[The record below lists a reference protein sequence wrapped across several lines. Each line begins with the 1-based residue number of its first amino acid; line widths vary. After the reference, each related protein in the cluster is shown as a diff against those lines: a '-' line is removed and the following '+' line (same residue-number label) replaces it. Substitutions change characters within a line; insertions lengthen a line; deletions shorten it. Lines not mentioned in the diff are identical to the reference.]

1 MKLKLTNSI
10 LSILILLTLIA
21 GTQSCKKALD
31 LRPENLTLAEDAIK
45 TTADVQAL
53 LNSCYDEFANLM
65 NGSVQNLHELR
76 GENLAAPLNSSGSLY
91 YTVYNR
97 GTFSFRTAEK
107 EYLDFY
113 NCILRINTIF
123 SRIDQASDM
132 TPESKKRIE
141 GEGYFL
147 RAWCHW
153 ELVKLWAQPY
163 GFTADNSHP
172 GVPIRLVA
180 DKNVELRSS
189 VGQVYQQILADLNT
203 AESMIPESNGN
214 YAGKDAVKALKAKV
228 YFVMN
233 DHTNAFKYADELIK
247 SGKYTFSDTLERFT
261 KGAPE
266 EVIFQLISTGNSDN
280 RGSSLISNYRA
291 DNNPNPALKP
301 SRSFFDIARNSDD
314 ARSKFYEIK
323 NEDKANEFILC
334 HKFDR
339 DFFNVPLL
347 HITDMYLIRAESIT
361 EINGDKATAIA
372 DIEKVR
378 TRAFGSNK
386 VDIDANIDMRSL
398 KDSIRIQRRLEMAFE
413 GDWTMQLQRMGAK
426 GENINIRN
434 APWNCPGMILQFP
447 TSERTDG
454 FVFNQEGGCN

>member
-1 MKLKLTNSI
+1 MKMIHKTI
-10 LSILILLTLIA
+10 LAIAAFTLA
-21 GTQSCKKALD
+21 TGVQSCKKALD
-31 LRPENLTLAEDAIK
+31 LKPENLTLSADAIK

-76 GENLAAPLNSSGSLY
+76 GENLASPLNSSGSLY

-97 GTFSFRTAEK
+97 GTFSFRTPEK

-123 SRIDQASDM
+123 SRIDEAADM
-132 TPESKKRIE
+132 TPENKTRIE

-172 GVPIRLVA
+172 GVPIRLAA
-180 DKNVELRSS
+180 DKNVELRST
-189 VGQVYQQILADLNT
+189 VGQVYQQIIADLNT
-203 AESMIPESNGN
+203 AEGKIPEDNGN

-228 YFVMN
+228 YFLMN
-233 DHTNAFKYADELIK
+233 DHANAFKYADEIIK
-247 SGKYTFSDTLERFT
+247 NGKYSFSDTLSRFV

-280 RGSSLISNYRA
+280 RASSLISNYRS
-291 DNNPNPALKP
+291 DNNPNPGLKP
-301 SRSFFDIARNSDD
+301 SRSFFDIARNTDD
-314 ARSKFYEIK
+314 ARSAFYEIK
-323 NEDKANEFILC
+323 NEGKSNEFILC
-334 HKFDR
+334 HKFDQ
-339 DFFNVPLL
+339 DYFNVPLL
-347 HITDMYLIRAESIT
+347 YLTDMYLIRAESIT
-361 EINGDKATAIA
+361 EINGDKSVAIA
-372 DIEKVR
+372 DVEKIR
-378 TRAFGSNK
+378 TRAFGAAKN
-386 VDIDANIDMRSL
+386 DIQSTIDLRSL
-398 KDSIRIQRRLEMAFE
+398 RDSIRVQRRLEMAFE
-413 GDWTMQLQRMGAK
+413 GDWTLQLQRMGTK

-434 APWNCPGMILQFP
+434 APWNCNGMALQFP
-447 TSERTDG
+447 TSERTAG
-454 FVFNQEGGCN
+454 FVFNPEGGCN